1 MGFPSSPLVKKSACN
16 AKDAE
21 DLGLIPR
28 LEKSPGEENGNPFQY
43 TCLENSMDRGA
54 LLATVHGVT
63 KESDTIEPLNMHAL
77 SQSWLRQ
84 GPPS

>member
-1 MGFPSSPLVKKSACN
+1 MVKN
-16 AKDAE
+16 PPAKAGDQR
-21 DLGLIPR
+21 DSHLIPESGR
-28 LEKSPGEENGNPFQY
+28 FPGVGNGNPFQY